1 MTMAISLPG
10 QSSELTNFKAARRSR
25 AMHATLFHGSTDD
38 LGKERFGNET
48 CFRMPA
54 GRGGKWAAVAANEV
68 FAPALVQGCRSTQ
81 VF

>member
-1 MTMAISLPG
+1 
-10 QSSELTNFKAARRSR
+10 
-25 AMHATLFHGSTDD
+25 MHATLFHGSTDD
-38 LGKERFGNET
+38 LGKECFGNET

-81 VF
+81 VL